1 MDFSIPQAAS
11 AIGVMWLDAPAAFS
25 VEDAP
30 HILGLYRYD
39 FTGAVPPEPPPVA
52 GSTGGG
58 GGWPSG
64 GRISPEARRR
74 LSRVVDEVWKRKFGP
89 HEPPPAEEMA
99 EEIVERVV
107 EALPAAPNI
116 SDIVVLRMMLP
127 IVARMMDL
135 HIAEQ
140 IERDERDAE
149 ETALLIALNLV

>member
-1 MDFSIPQAAS
+1 M
-11 AIGVMWLDAPAAFS
+11 
-25 VEDAP
+25 
-30 HILGLYRYD
+30 
-39 FTGAVPPEPPPVA
+39 
-52 GSTGGG
+52 
-58 GGWPSG
+58 
-64 GRISPEARRR
+64 
-74 LSRVVDEVWKRKFGP
+74 
-89 HEPPPAEEMA
+89 
-99 EEIVERVV
+99 V